1 MQDRLMIVID
11 LDQKDLV
18 MINGHKKPAAP
29 VFFRARQTVYDMI
42 RP

>member
-18 MINGHKKPAAP
+18 MINGHKKTGRAG
-29 VFFRARQTVYDMI
+29 FF
-42 RP
+42 